1 MWLDV
6 SGQHTVSWGSTLVA
20 EDGSGELPSGRCNLY
35 LYPAIMTRDGATIIP
50 EDGALD
56 ILQRL
61 IVAICTDSKCR
72 TLVEWG
78 DVVGAMPVHALMVAN
93 TPAAI
98 TACRAVY
105 RVNPALILKDV
116 NLRKH
121 ETRESQSA

>member
-20 EDGSGELPSGRCNLY
+20 KDGSGELPSGRCNLY

-61 IVAICTDSKCR
+61 IVAICTDSECR